1 MTLEPSALPVVDF
14 VDSKDPNCICHYSK
28 TPSFER
34 NGALLY
40 FFFGSISSST
50 MTMFEYESSDNA
62 ISKDPLFLE
71 RLDTFMD
78 KCLIDIKAFAE
89 RELRPYQEVF

>member
-1 MTLEPSALPVVDF
+1 MPEGAYKPYAIAPSV
-14 VDSKDPNCICHYSK
+14 KK
-28 TPSFER
+28 
-34 NGALLY
+34 NGALLHFLGY
-40 FFFGSISSST
+40 ISSST
-50 MTMFEYESSDNA
+50 ITMFEYESSDSA
-62 ISKDPLFLE
+62 MSKDALFLE